1 MNTQLIDLRNFGE
14 FYSQLLGKLST
25 NNLVG
30 IDLETEDSNRHDGLN
45 RLMKV
50 DDDGGK
56 SAATK
61 LLFDIERTIITG
73 LSLYCD
79 GDDVA
84 YYFNLSHAD
93 VENRLPWSSVKPL
106 LDAVKTRE
114 NAWWVAHNAKF
125 EITMLL
131 KSLGYDLG
139 ERVICTLQFAVSCF
153 NDDTYPM
160 DEFLAPGLG
169 SAFKRLLPMIN
180 REFNYYEMGA
190 ELTNEQEELLFKFIA
205 KESTAEHSYNGY
217 VDSIKYGYGLKRLTK
232 RFLGYEQKTFA
243 ETLGDK
249 VHMGQLTGDEVASYG
264 ADDAWVCIHLY
275 HRLMNFMLETNPAM
289 VASFFTQENPMTE
302 VYSQVWRN
310 GVKTNRAKVLEAQT
324 LERSKVAQLFR
335 EMKANIRTLLP
346 FPEDAHEKLCK
357 YDEKLYG
364 KSWQKYRKLV
374 ETWVSLPDSKDDFE
388 QLYQCRTALSK
399 AWAAERGMRESNGI
413 SITYY
418 QVVRCLVYD
427 LCRCS
432 FQLLEGKPQS
442 DAEAQDR
449 MRSRLVKKFGL
460 VFNKET
466 KEWFVP
472 SAVQGDTT
480 MIKVDDSLKAEHRAI
495 RTIQL
500 LDDYK
505 RLAGANQVIKL
516 YINNYM
522 NMIDPDTGKV
532 YPILSS
538 QLNSHRMA
546 LEAPNLSQLAK
557 NSDMA
562 YVRGFFE
569 ADAADHVMVS
579 ADWSGVELVLIG
591 DQSKDPAFARAY
603 AQRPHGD
610 LHTETTAALLDLSIP
625 ETKALPDFKKKRTDI
640 GKGGNFGYWYS
651 GALGTVA
658 RELNLTSEQMWEYTD
673 KYRTKFAV
681 AEAWRVGVINQAK
694 IDGFVTLPDGH
705 KRYRYEST
713 PLWASQMRSKFAQFG
728 DAALK
733 YGEICIKKIQTRS
746 GNQAVNSL
754 IQGTCATLAKRTILR
769 MEKVIKDKGY
779 RARFMFPVHDELVY
793 SVHRD
798 DAVAFMN
805 DLWYTMCE
813 THGDIVTTLKLDASM
828 AVGLNYWAWDK
839 TKNPK
844 GQIELDEAS
853 KLPCLPEERWGK
865 KLTDEE
871 RQRCIDYLFEKEP
884 A

>member
-1 MNTQLIDLRNFGE
+1 MNTQLIDQRNFTLWMPK
-14 FYSQLLGKLST
+14 LLEKLST
-25 NNLVG
+25 CNLVG

-79 GDDVA
+79 GDDIA
-84 YYFNLSHAD
+84 YYFNLNHAD
-93 VENRLPWSSVKPL
+93 VENRLPWADVKPL
-106 LDAVKTRE
+106 LDAVRTRE

-125 EITMLL
+125 EITMLI

-169 SAFKRLLPMIN
+169 SAFKRLLPAIN
-180 REFNYYEMGA
+180 REFGYYEMGA

-264 ADDAWVCIHLY
+264 ADDAWVCVHLY
-275 HRLMNFMLETNPAM
+275 HRLMDFMMKTNPAM
-289 VASFFTQENPMTE
+289 VSSFFTQENPMTE

-310 GVKTNRAKVLEAQT
+310 GVKTNKTKVLEAQT
-324 LERSKVAQLFR
+324 LERAKVAQLFR

-374 ETWVSLPDSKDDFE
+374 ETWVAMPDSKDDFE

-466 KEWFVP
+466 KTWNTE
-472 SAVQGDTT
+472 GDLE
-480 MIKVDDSLKAEHRAI
+480 KERAT
-495 RTIQL
+495 RVIQL

-516 YINNYM
+516 YINNYL

-569 ADAADHVMVS
+569 PDDEDSVIVS
-579 ADWSGVELVLIG
+579 ADWSGIELLLIG
-591 DQSKDPAFARAY
+591 AQSQDPAFVEVY
-603 AQRPHGD
+603 GQLPHGD
-610 LHTETTAALLDLSIP
+610 LHTETTAALLDLTVG
-625 ETKALPDFKKKRTDI
+625 ETRALSDFKKKRTDI
-640 GKGGNFGYWYS
+640 GKGANFGYFYS

-658 RELNLTSEQMWEYTD
+658 RELNMTSDEMWEATD
-673 KYRTKFAV
+673 KFRSRFAK

-728 DAALK
+728 DAVLK

-754 IQGTCATLAKRTILR
+754 IQGTCATLAKRAILR
-769 MEKVIKDKGY
+769 LEKVIREKGY
-779 RARFMFPVHDELVY
+779 NARFMFPVHDEVCY
-793 SVHRD
+793 NISRK
-798 DAVAFMN
+798 DAVSFMREIW
-805 DLWYTMCE
+805 LAMCTGHDE
-813 THGDIVTTLKLDASM
+813 LAGGLKLDAAI
-828 AVGLNYWAWDK
+828 AVGRNYWAWDK
-839 TKNPK
+839 DKNPK

-853 KLPCLPEERWGK
+853 KVPCIPEDRWGK

-871 RQRCIDYLFEKEP
+871 RQVVVDYLFTP
-884 A
+884 R